1 MTLKRSEFWKWMD
14 SCPMKE
20 ETKETEGWFQAAD
33 DGEGIRIYFPV
44 DEDEDKEEE
53 DVSE

>member
-14 SCPMKE
+14 TCPSKE
-20 ETKETEGWFQAAD
+20 WFQADD
-33 DGEGIRIYFPV
+33 DGQGIRIYFPV
-44 DEDEDKEEE
+44 DEDKEEE

>member
-14 SCPMKE
+14 TCPSKE
-20 ETKETEGWFQAAD
+20 WFQADD
-33 DGEGIRIYFPV
+33 DGQGVRIYFPV
-44 DEDEDKEEE
+44 DEDEEEDD